1 MSHRPDAPM
10 TEPPTERHAL
20 YEDAIAIVTG
30 CLLVSLGV
38 VLYAKATLLVGG
50 SSGMALLAHYATGW
64 SFPVVFSL
72 VNLPFYALAIL
83 RMGWAFTLRTFLAVS
98 LVSLFVRLSGG
109 WIALERIDTV
119 YACIVGG
126 VLIGTGLL
134 VLFRHRTGLGGVN
147 ILAIW
152 LQEKAGLRAGWVQ
165 LGIDLA
171 LLAAALFVIPP
182 DRVLL
187 SALGA
192 AIVNVTLAINHRPGR
207 YAGYS

>member
-1 MSHRPDAPM
+1 M
-10 TEPPTERHAL
+10 TASPTDKHPL

-50 SSGMALLAHYATGW
+50 SSGMALLAQYATGW
-64 SFPVVFSL
+64 SFPVVFSV

-98 LVSLFVRLSGG
+98 LVSLFVRLSAG
-109 WIALERIDTV
+109 WIALERVDPV
-119 YACIVGG
+119 YASLAGG
-126 VLIGTGLL
+126 VLIGTGML

-171 LLAAALFVIPP
+171 LLAGALFVIPF
-182 DRVLL
+182 DRAAL

-192 AIVNVTLAINHRPGR
+192 AVVNLTLAINHRPGR
-207 YAGYS
+207 YSGYS